1 MKLINSTASWRIL
14 STVRGAYS
22 SVPILVSPHPVWY
35 YGKCSSKTNKIDT
48 HTLQVSA
55 GIVGAY
61 QSVWK
66 ALAKVP
72 VLHSSDDSARLRG
85 IVDEEVIGNRRHVE
99 LFALVKEDRSSGFE
113 MGCVDLIALKEGS
126 IVVRSVIDLL
136 REVLRWRVVNRLGGF
151 RPRIASESGEKPCG
165 RTSEMHFLSSWRR
178 KKSPESCLV
187 ISVIT
192 VFFCCCTGT

>member
-1 MKLINSTASWRIL
+1 MALLSCAPGTVRRMKLINSTASWRIL

-35 YGKCSSKTNKIDT
+35 YDKCSSKTNKIDT

-72 VLHSSDDSARLRG
+72 VHHRSNDSARLRG
-85 IVDEEVIGNRRHVE
+85 IVDEEVIGNRRHE
-99 LFALVKEDRSSGFE
+99 EHNTQKKEKRTTKKKK
-113 MGCVDLIALKEGS
+113 GCVDL
-126 IVVRSVIDLL
+126 
-136 REVLRWRVVNRLGGF
+136 
-151 RPRIASESGEKPCG
+151 
-165 RTSEMHFLSSWRR
+165 
-178 KKSPESCLV
+178 
-187 ISVIT
+187 
-192 VFFCCCTGT
+192 